1 MRRALILAVCLVAL
15 GAQPALA
22 GSPGSGC
29 GTAFTRATLAEIHE
43 FRPQLPAP
51 VFAAVDMNGNGYVCY
66 NELKA
71 KPNPSPKSGNLN
83 LVDDSGP
90 AQ

>member
-1 MRRALILAVCLVAL
+1 MMRASSA
-15 GAQPALA
+15 
-22 GSPGSGC
+22 
-29 GTAFTRATLAEIHE
+29 H
-43 FRPQLPAP
+43 

-71 KPNPSPKSGNLN
+71 KPNPSPNSGNLN